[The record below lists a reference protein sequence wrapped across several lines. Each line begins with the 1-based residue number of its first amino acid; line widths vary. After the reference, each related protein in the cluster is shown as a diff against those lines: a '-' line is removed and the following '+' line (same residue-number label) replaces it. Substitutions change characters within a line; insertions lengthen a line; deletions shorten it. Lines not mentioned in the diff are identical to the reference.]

1 MTLIS
6 ACKQCGAHSSV
17 VCRSFLKVSL
27 MDIGIE
33 ISLGLLGKE
42 PLVTTQIFPS
52 NSALQFHIE
61 KYRVRLQV
69 IAGLD

>member
-1 MTLIS
+1 
-6 ACKQCGAHSSV
+6 
-17 VCRSFLKVSL
+17 